1 MKKLKW
7 IILSLAALLA
17 VGGVT
22 GGLVLKSWLA
32 GVLTRESF
40 IRQIESQW
48 NCRADISSLT
58 VSLWSA
64 PARIEIKNL
73 VLAAPD
79 ADTKAGTPIASRKPI
94 TASAALAG
102 ADRLVL
108 EVDLADLI
116 HQRLHVKRLTLSSVR
131 ARNDVSDENGNLL
144 ANLFSKPQP
153 PATASTAKQPEAT
166 PSATAPTTSVPEAP
180 APAVVPA
187 PTATTAPSTVVASSS
202 NITTSVAAEPAK
214 PAHHAT
220 FQAKELGLSVV
231 IDEARVEQG
240 SFHQNNHRAHDR
252 IDITDLNLAIS
263 QVDVDPADLAH
274 HDQCKIDLTAHLQ
287 YKGRAR
293 VGDSDQDVKKVDLT
307 LETSSTLH
315 PLNLDDGEF
324 NPSGTL
330 DLLIKKDSVLGGFG
344 TFGDMA
350 GKDKGMDRLKKNFG
364 IDVSNV
370 TAGGPVQQDI
380 HTTVKINGSRLEFTN
395 DTPIL
400 FPDYTLTLGTGSWLD
415 SAEDAQQLHLQFVP
429 SDTLSKTVLDGVST
443 KFGADFAKSAI
454 DVFNDGHGHLA
465 FDIDITGKLSNPK
478 MQIGGQDKIIKNLL
492 KGLDGGGLL
501 KGLIK

>member
-7 IILSLAALLA
+7 IILSLAALLT

-40 IRQIESQW
+40 IRQLESQW

-131 ARNDVSDENGNLL
+131 ARNDISDENGNLL

-153 PATASTAKQPEAT
+153 PTAASTAKQPET
-166 PSATAPTTSVPEAP
+166 PAPTPTAQAAP
-180 APAVVPA
+180 APVVAPSPTATPA
-187 PTATTAPSTVVASSS
+187 PTTVVAS
-202 NITTSVAAEPAK
+202 NVPPPVAAEPAK
-214 PAHHAT
+214 PAHHAS

-231 IDEARVEQG
+231 IDEARLEQG

-252 IDITDLNLAIS
+252 IDITDFNLAIS

-274 HDQCKIDLTAHLQ
+274 HNECKIDLTAHLQ

-293 VGDSDQDVKKVDLT
+293 VGESDQDVKKVDLT

-315 PLNLDDGEF
+315 PLNVDDGEF

-330 DLLIKKDSVLGGFG
+330 DLLIKKDSVLGGYG

-400 FPDYTLTLGTGSWLD
+400 FPDYTLTLGIGSWLD

-478 MQIGGQDKIIKNLL
+478 MQMGGQDKIIKNLL